1 MSKMGNGFLSKS
13 NGDDQLKQSLV
24 TSPET
29 EAQVDERLHQDII
42 RAVRLAQP
50 ERSKSLMQRLLPV
63 WVTGFAAV
71 AIVVILLSQPPASIP
86 VNESVSIPPSQE
98 IGSAHTIFAA
108 IEERLAALPQESG
121 IPEEELRKELERLK
135 SDLQRFGIDT

>member
-1 MSKMGNGFLSKS
+1 MSRMGNSPSNHSNEDKLLRKS
-13 NGDDQLKQSLV
+13 LA

-29 EAQVDERLHQDII
+29 EAKVDERLHQDIM

-50 ERSKSLMQRLLPV
+50 EQSKPLMRSLLPV
-63 WVTGFAAV
+63 WASGFAVV
-71 AIVVILLSQPPASIP
+71 AIAVVILSQPPVPEPI
-86 VNESVSIPPSQE
+86 NETVSTPSPQE
-98 IGSAHTIFAA
+98 IGSAPTVFAA

-121 IPEEELRKELERLK
+121 VAEKELRKELERLK